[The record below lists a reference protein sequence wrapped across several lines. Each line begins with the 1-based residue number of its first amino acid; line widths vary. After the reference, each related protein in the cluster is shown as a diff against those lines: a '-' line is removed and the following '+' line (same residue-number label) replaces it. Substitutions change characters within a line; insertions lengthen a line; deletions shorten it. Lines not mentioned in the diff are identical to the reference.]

1 MHRQNGAHQERRR
14 LKVDST
20 SVQTDAGNLP
30 AVVGLYIS
38 VFIEARPFEEVQRRR
53 HTVGHLPEDTN
64 LTGPVVMELRI
75 AGLVQA
81 LGATELRGQESPERD
96 ALRRLT

>member
-30 AVVGLYIS
+30 
-38 VFIEARPFEEVQRRR
+38 
-53 HTVGHLPEDTN
+53 EDTN

-75 AGLVQA
+75 AGLVQG